1 MSETCVSLWFLFQIP
16 KYIRKGKDIQV
27 VIEKKHIQVSHKD
40 ETGSTVELME
50 GELCWEI
57 NKEESMWNLVPGEHI
72 LVGTV
77 EIIFWEDLLYQITFN
92 VNQGLLYSVRYIG
105 LSNTTLL
112 TTNL

>member
-1 MSETCVSLWFLFQIP
+1 
-16 KYIRKGKDIQV
+16 
-27 VIEKKHIQVSHKD
+27 
-40 ETGSTVELME
+40 ME

-92 VNQGLLYSVRYIG
+92 VNQGLLCSVRYIG